1 MSIFTLLSQKPWMAD
16 QAAIDNNHIGRSS
29 SHPLP
34 RVALYVLM
42 AVIGVLFSLFS
53 VAYIGRMAYG
63 DWRILPE
70 PSLLWFNTGVIMLSS
85 FAFSRATINA
95 RKSDIKR
102 TREYLLL
109 AGVLTFGFIIGQLF
123 VWGELVSFG
132 YFVSTNPSYAFFYLL
147 TALHILHLFGGL
159 IAWLVVTYK
168 SFVPQKEASD
178 FPLKV
183 NLCAIYWHFLLIVW
197 TLLFVMLLLT

>member
-1 MSIFTLLSQKPWMAD
+1 MAD

-123 VWGELVSFG
+123 VWRELVSFG

-159 IAWLVVTYK
+159 IAWIVVTYK

>member
-1 MSIFTLLSQKPWMAD
+1 MCIRD
-16 QAAIDNNHIGRSS
+16 R
-29 SHPLP
+29 P

-70 PSLLWFNTGVIMLSS
+70 PTLLWFNTGVIMLSS
-85 FAFSRATINA
+85 FTFSRATINA
-95 RKSDIKR
+95 REGDIKR

-123 VWGELVSFG
+123 VWRELVSFG

-159 IAWLVVTYK
+159 IAWLIVTYK
-168 SFVPQKEASD
+168 SFIPQKETSD
-178 FPLKV
+178 FSLKV

>member
-1 MSIFTLLSQKPWMAD
+1 MSIFSLLSQKPWMAD
-16 QAAIDNNHIGRSS
+16 QAAIDDNHIGRSS

-70 PSLLWFNTGVIMLSS
+70 PTLLWFNTGVIMLSS

-95 RKSDIKR
+95 REGDIKR

-123 VWGELVSFG
+123 VWRELVSFG

-168 SFVPQKEASD
+168 SFIPQKETSD
-178 FPLKV
+178 FSLKV

>member
-1 MSIFTLLSQKPWMAD
+1 MAD
-16 QAAIDNNHIGRSS
+16 QAAIDDNHIGRSS

-70 PSLLWFNTGVIMLSS
+70 PTLLWFNTGVIMLSS
-85 FAFSRATINA
+85 FTFSRATINA
-95 RKSDIKR
+95 REGDIKR

-123 VWGELVSFG
+123 VWRELVSFG

-159 IAWLVVTYK
+159 IAWLIVTYK
-168 SFVPQKEASD
+168 SFIPQKETSD
-178 FPLKV
+178 FSLKV

>member
-1 MSIFTLLSQKPWMAD
+1 MSIFSLLSQKPWMAD
-16 QAAIDNNHIGRSS
+16 QAAIDDNHIGRSS

-70 PSLLWFNTGVIMLSS
+70 PTLLWFNTGIIMLSS

-95 RKSDIKR
+95 REGDIKR

-123 VWGELVSFG
+123 VWRELVSFG

-168 SFVPQKEASD
+168 SFIPQKETSD
-178 FPLKV
+178 FSLKV

-197 TLLFVMLLLT
+197 SLLFVMLLLT

>member
-1 MSIFTLLSQKPWMAD
+1 LSIFSLLSQKPWMAD
-16 QAAIDNNHIGRSS
+16 QAAIDDNHIGRSS

-70 PSLLWFNTGVIMLSS
+70 PTLLWFNTGVIMLSS

-95 RKSDIKR
+95 REGDIKR

-123 VWGELVSFG
+123 VWRELVSFG

-159 IAWLVVTYK
+159 IAWLIVTYK
-168 SFVPQKEASD
+168 SFIPQKETSD
-178 FPLKV
+178 FSLKV

>member
-16 QAAIDNNHIGRSS
+16 QAAIDNKHIGRSS

-123 VWGELVSFG
+123 VWRELVSFG

>member
-1 MSIFTLLSQKPWMAD
+1 MSIFSLLSQKPWMAD
-16 QAAIDNNHIGRSS
+16 QAAIDDNHIGRSS

-70 PSLLWFNTGVIMLSS
+70 PTLLWFNSGVIMLSS

-95 RKSDIKR
+95 REGDIKR

-123 VWGELVSFG
+123 VWRELVSFG

-168 SFVPQKEASD
+168 SFIPQKETSD
-178 FPLKV
+178 FSLKV

>member
-16 QAAIDNNHIGRSS
+16 QAAIDNNHIGKSS

-70 PSLLWFNTGVIMLSS
+70 PNLLWFNTGVIMLSS

-95 RKSDIKR
+95 RISDIKK

-109 AGVLTFGFIIGQLF
+109 AGVLTLGFIIGQLF
-123 VWGELVSFG
+123 VWRELVSFG

-147 TALHILHLFGGL
+147 TALHIIHLFGGL

-197 TLLFVMLLLT
+197 SLLFVMLLLT

>member
-1 MSIFTLLSQKPWMAD
+1 MSIFSLLSQKPWMAD
-16 QAAIDNNHIGRSS
+16 QAAIDDNHIGRSS

-70 PSLLWFNTGVIMLSS
+70 PTLLWFNTGVIMLSS

-95 RKSDIKR
+95 REGDIKR
-102 TREYLLL
+102 TREHLLL

-123 VWGELVSFG
+123 VWRELVSFG

-168 SFVPQKEASD
+168 SFIPQKETSE
-178 FPLKV
+178 FSLKV

>member
-1 MSIFTLLSQKPWMAD
+1 MSIFSLLSQKPWMAD
-16 QAAIDNNHIGRSS
+16 QAAIDDNHIGRSS

-70 PSLLWFNTGVIMLSS
+70 PTLLWFNTGVIMLSS

-95 RKSDIKR
+95 REGDIKR

-109 AGVLTFGFIIGQLF
+109 AGVLTFGFIIGHLF
-123 VWGELVSFG
+123 VWRELVSFG

-147 TALHILHLFGGL
+147 TALHILDLFGGL
-159 IAWLVVTYK
+159 IAWLGVTYK
-168 SFVPQKEASD
+168 SFIPQKETSD
-178 FPLKV
+178 FSLKV

>member
-123 VWGELVSFG
+123 VWRELVSFG

-147 TALHILHLFGGL
+147 TALHIIHLFGGL

>member
-1 MSIFTLLSQKPWMAD
+1 MAD
-16 QAAIDNNHIGRSS
+16 QAAIDDNHIGRSS

-70 PSLLWFNTGVIMLSS
+70 PTLLWFNSGVIMLSS

-95 RKSDIKR
+95 REGDIKR

-123 VWGELVSFG
+123 VWRELVSFG

-168 SFVPQKEASD
+168 SFIPQKETSD
-178 FPLKV
+178 FSLKV

-197 TLLFVMLLLT
+197 ALLFVMLLLT

>member
-16 QAAIDNNHIGRSS
+16 QVAIDNNHIGRSS

-123 VWGELVSFG
+123 VWRELVSFG

>member
-1 MSIFTLLSQKPWMAD
+1 MSIFSLLSQKPWMAD
-16 QAAIDNNHIGRSS
+16 QAAIDDNHIGRSS

-70 PSLLWFNTGVIMLSS
+70 PILLWFNTGVIMLSS

-95 RKSDIKR
+95 REGDIKR

-123 VWGELVSFG
+123 VWRELVSFG

-168 SFVPQKEASD
+168 SFIPQKETSD
-178 FPLKV
+178 FSLKV

>member
-1 MSIFTLLSQKPWMAD
+1 MAD
-16 QAAIDNNHIGRSS
+16 QAALDDNHIGRSS

-70 PSLLWFNTGVIMLSS
+70 PTLLWFNTGVIMLSS
-85 FAFSRATINA
+85 FTFSRATINA
-95 RKSDIKR
+95 REGDIKR

-123 VWGELVSFG
+123 VWRELVSFG

-168 SFVPQKEASD
+168 SFIPQKETSD
-178 FPLKV
+178 FSLKV

>member
-1 MSIFTLLSQKPWMAD
+1 MAD
-16 QAAIDNNHIGRSS
+16 QAAIDDNHIGRSS

-70 PSLLWFNTGVIMLSS
+70 PTLLWFNTGVIMLSS

-95 RKSDIKR
+95 REGDIKR

-123 VWGELVSFG
+123 VWRELVSFG

-147 TALHILHLFGGL
+147 TALHIFHLFGGL

-168 SFVPQKEASD
+168 SFIPQKETSD
-178 FPLKV
+178 FSLKV

>member
-1 MSIFTLLSQKPWMAD
+1 MAD

-123 VWGELVSFG
+123 VWRELVSFG

-168 SFVPQKEASD
+168 SFIPQKETSD
-178 FPLKV
+178 FSLKV

>member
-16 QAAIDNNHIGRSS
+16 QAAIDNNHIGKSS

-95 RKSDIKR
+95 RISDIKK

-123 VWGELVSFG
+123 VWRELVSFG

>member
-1 MSIFTLLSQKPWMAD
+1 MAD
-16 QAAIDNNHIGRSS
+16 QAAIDNNHIGKSS

-123 VWGELVSFG
+123 VWRELVSFG

>member
-1 MSIFTLLSQKPWMAD
+1 MAD
-16 QAAIDNNHIGRSS
+16 QAAIDDNHIGRSS

-70 PSLLWFNTGVIMLSS
+70 PILLWFNTGVIMLSS

-95 RKSDIKR
+95 REGDIKR

-123 VWGELVSFG
+123 VWRELVSFG

-159 IAWLVVTYK
+159 IAWLIVTYK
-168 SFVPQKEASD
+168 SFIPQKETSD
-178 FPLKV
+178 FSLKV

>member
-1 MSIFTLLSQKPWMAD
+1 MSIFSLLSQKPWMAD
-16 QAAIDNNHIGRSS
+16 QAAIDDNHIGRSS

-85 FAFSRATINA
+85 LAFSRATVNA
-95 RKSDIKR
+95 REGDIKR
-102 TREYLLL
+102 TREYLLM

-123 VWGELVSFG
+123 VWRELVSFG

-168 SFVPQKEASD
+168 SFIPQKETSD
-178 FPLKV
+178 FSLKV

>member
-1 MSIFTLLSQKPWMAD
+1 MAD
-16 QAAIDNNHIGRSS
+16 QAAIDDNHIGRSS

-70 PSLLWFNTGVIMLSS
+70 PTLLWFNTGVIMLSS
-85 FAFSRATINA
+85 FTFSRATVNA
-95 RKSDIKR
+95 REGDIKR

-123 VWGELVSFG
+123 VWRELVSFG

-168 SFVPQKEASD
+168 SFIPQKETSD
-178 FPLKV
+178 FSLKV

>member
-16 QAAIDNNHIGRSS
+16 QAAIDDNHIGRSS

-70 PSLLWFNTGVIMLSS
+70 PTLLWFNTGVIMLSS

-95 RKSDIKR
+95 REGDIKR

-123 VWGELVSFG
+123 VWRELVSFG

-168 SFVPQKEASD
+168 SFIPQKETSD
-178 FPLKV
+178 FSLKV

>member
-1 MSIFTLLSQKPWMAD
+1 MSIFSLLSQKPWMAD
-16 QAAIDNNHIGRSS
+16 QAAIDDNHIGRSS

-70 PSLLWFNTGVIMLSS
+70 PTLLWFNTGVIMLSS

-95 RKSDIKR
+95 REGDIKR
-102 TREYLLL
+102 TREHLLL

-123 VWGELVSFG
+123 VWRELVSFG

-168 SFVPQKEASD
+168 SFIPQKETSD
-178 FPLKV
+178 FSLKV

>member
-1 MSIFTLLSQKPWMAD
+1 MAD
-16 QAAIDNNHIGRSS
+16 QAAIDNKHIGRSS

-123 VWGELVSFG
+123 VWRELVSFG

>member
-1 MSIFTLLSQKPWMAD
+1 LSIFTLLSQKPWMAD
-16 QAAIDNNHIGRSS
+16 QAAIDNKHIGRSS

-123 VWGELVSFG
+123 VWRELVSFG

>member
-1 MSIFTLLSQKPWMAD
+1 MAD
-16 QAAIDNNHIGRSS
+16 QAAIDDNHIGRSS

-70 PSLLWFNTGVIMLSS
+70 PTLLWFNTGVIMFSS

-95 RKSDIKR
+95 REGDIKR

-123 VWGELVSFG
+123 VWRELVSFG

-147 TALHILHLFGGL
+147 TALHILHLLGGL
-159 IAWLVVTYK
+159 IAWLFVVYK
-168 SFVPQKEASD
+168 SFTAEDESSN
-178 FPLKV
+178 FRLSV

-197 TLLFVMLLLT
+197 LILFTMLLLT